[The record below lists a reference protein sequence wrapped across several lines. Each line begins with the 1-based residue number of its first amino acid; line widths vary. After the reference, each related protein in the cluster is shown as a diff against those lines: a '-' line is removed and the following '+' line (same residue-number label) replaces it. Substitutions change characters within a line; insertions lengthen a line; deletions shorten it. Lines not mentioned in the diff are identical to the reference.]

1 MLISYFT
8 TMTTSLS
15 FSVFILRVVFGP
27 LSYFWV
33 VVYIHWTRFVKEHTY
48 TIEYFIVRIDFLSS
62 LQGEQTV
69 RTLPK
74 TNQIL
79 QRLLKSMPKPSR
91 RYVHES
97 IPTKTIVKSHLVL
110 DLVRIINKS

>member
-1 MLISYFT
+1 MR
-8 TMTTSLS
+8 MTELKLGEED
-15 FSVFILRVVFGP
+15 ILREE
-27 LSYFWV
+27 
-33 VVYIHWTRFVKEHTY
+33 K
-48 TIEYFIVRIDFLSS
+48 TITWCVLGYFIVRIDFLSS

-74 TNQIL
+74 TNQML

-97 IPTKTIVKSHLVL
+97 IPTKLRVKS
-110 DLVRIINKS
+110 

>member
-1 MLISYFT
+1 MIG
-8 TMTTSLS
+8 
-15 FSVFILRVVFGP
+15 SVSVGLVCLPGDQVPPQAGHGDDGHDVRRRCRVG
-27 LSYFWV
+27 
-33 VVYIHWTRFVKEHTY
+33 
-48 TIEYFIVRIDFLSS
+48 YFIMRIDFLSS

-74 TNQIL
+74 TNQML

-97 IPTKTIVKSHLVL
+97 IPTKLRVKS
-110 DLVRIINKS
+110 

>member
-1 MLISYFT
+1 MFSFTQSFIQALVFVDFLYGRQNTISNAHFT
-8 TMTTSLS
+8 
-15 FSVFILRVVFGP
+15 VG
-27 LSYFWV
+27 
-33 VVYIHWTRFVKEHTY
+33 
-48 TIEYFIVRIDFLSS
+48 YFIVRIDFLSS

-74 TNQIL
+74 TNQML

-97 IPTKTIVKSHLVL
+97 IPTKLRVKS
-110 DLVRIINKS
+110 

>member
-1 MLISYFT
+1 MIS
-8 TMTTSLS
+8 
-15 FSVFILRVVFGP
+15 GP
-27 LSYFWV
+27 VGHPLLG
-33 VVYIHWTRFVKEHTY
+33 
-48 TIEYFIVRIDFLSS
+48 YFIVRIDFLSS

-97 IPTKTIVKSHLVL
+97 IPTKLRVKPQLVL
-110 DLVRIINKS
+110 VLVRMY